1 MEKHLLEQP
10 FDKFQ
15 RYISIKEIIETI
27 EAEEGPARDSSFL
40 DVGGYPGDI
49 TAFLPGRRIFFL
61 DTIQDRIPDYIR
73 GNAASLPFKNGSMDI
88 VICSDMLEHLPPP
101 IRPLVLDEM
110 ARVGKGWILVGCPIK
125 LEEIEC
131 SEKIV
136 GNFHKALLSKEHPW
150 LKEHSHLGLPRE
162 EFLHEYF
169 SKKGLACLD
178 IPNGNLLNWLFMML
192 VNEYINSIPENQY
205 AAKAINHYFNLQ
217 FSHTNR
223 QVPVYRYI
231 HAIHPEAEKV
241 RNLKENLLKKE
252 TPPPST
258 FNILSFLKSLEP
270 EKLAS
275 DISTKR
281 DLYEDGLR
289 KELGETRL
297 HIKSLECAGM
307 EKENH
312 ISNLRIMMEE
322 KQRALLLLIEEN
334 NNKQNAILELGREN
348 QKKQTAIM
356 ELQGSNNEK
365 QAAIEN
371 LQAAINE
378 KQAAIENLQEYIKQN
393 VWKDRLKETRFY
405 KHFFG
410 STE

>member
-15 RYISIKEIIETI
+15 RYISLKEIIELI
-27 EAEEGPARDSSFL
+27 ETEEGTAKGLSFL

-61 DTIQDRIPDYIR
+61 DTIQGRIPDYIR
-73 GNAASLPFKNGSMDI
+73 GNAASLPFKNDSMDI
-88 VICSDMLEHLPPP
+88 VISSDMLEHLPPP
-101 IRPLVLDEM
+101 SRTLVLDEM
-110 ARVGKGWILVGCPIK
+110 ARVGKGWILVGCPIRQ
-125 LEEIEC
+125 EEIEN

-136 GNFHKALLSKEHPW
+136 GDLHKALLSKEHPW
-150 LKEHSHLGLPRE
+150 LKEHSHFGLPQE
-162 EFLHEYF
+162 ESLHEYF
-169 SKKGLACLD
+169 SKKGLACLG

-231 HAIHPEAEKV
+231 YAIHRDAGKV

-252 TPPPST
+252 TPPPSS
-258 FNILSFLKSLEP
+258 FDILSFLKSLDP
-270 EKLAS
+270 EKLAAE
-275 DISTKR
+275 ISTKR

-289 KELGETRL
+289 KELGETRR
-297 HIKSLECAGM
+297 HIKSLEVAGM

-312 ISNLRIMMEE
+312 INNLRAMMEE
-322 KQRALLLLIEEN
+322 KQSALLLLFEEN
-334 NNKQNAILELGREN
+334 NKKQNAILELDREN
-348 QKKQTAIM
+348 QKKQTAIE
-356 ELQGSNNEK
+356 ELQRSNNEK

-371 LQAAINE
+371 LQAT
-378 KQAAIENLQEYIKQN
+378 IENLQEYIKQN

-410 STE
+410 SNE